1 MTDCIVAAFARYGY
15 SWLAPWYSSS
25 HCGQVAV
32 PGVQASNSTSATQ
45 WLLVPILRK
54 LLISFYMFMYFH
66 TCSPCLVENDGS
78 RVLLH
83 FSMTWLENKAFRFRP
98 VYYKEDGRP
107 ILQIQPVPSLDIN
120 RSLNREMYSTIF
132 YPASCKE
139 MWVNTSTHKVPCKNE
154 TSDFPCPILSQY
166 LNWFQRT
173 RTCSSGEDY
182 QQNTPWFPTWSANS
196 THLAKSLDI
205 GQR

>member
-32 PGVQASNSTSATQ
+32 PGVQASNSTSATP

-54 LLISFYMFMYFH
+54 LLTSFYMFMYFH
-66 TCSPCLVENDGS
+66 TCSPCLVENYGS

-83 FSMTWLENKAFRFRP
+83 FAMTWFGSKAFRFRP
-98 VYYKEDGRP
+98 VYKEDGRP
-107 ILQIQPVPSLDIN
+107 ILSIFQIQPVPSLDIN
-120 RSLNREMYSTIF
+120 RSLNCEMYSTIV

-154 TSDFPCPILSQY
+154 TSDFPLSHTFAIFE
-166 LNWFQRT
+166 LVPMH
-173 RTCSSGEDY
+173 S
-182 QQNTPWFPTWSANS
+182 
-196 THLAKSLDI
+196 HL
-205 GQR
+205 